1 MTNRILAVIFAL
13 LLSVGFYQQHKLS
26 TQADLLASTQ
36 STLEDRTAS
45 LEIMR
50 KNVVLKNELQGL
62 KDDVSLLLAQST
74 IVIQNNAQVN
84 INSLNGVKEVMKNDE
99 KKTGINPDA
108 LDPRLEQWLRQYEAK
123 RVH

>member
-1 MTNRILAVIFAL
+1 MINRILAVVFAL
-13 LLSVGFYQQHKLS
+13 CLSVMAYQQHSLS
-26 TQADLLASTQ
+26 TQATTLVSTQ
-36 STLEDRTAS
+36 GALESRTQS

-50 KNVVLKNELQGL
+50 NNVVLKNELQGL

-84 INSLNGVKEVMKNDE
+84 INSLNGVKGAMRKDE
-99 KKTGINPDA
+99 KATGINPDA
-108 LDPRLEQWLRQYEAK
+108 LDPRLEQWLREYEGK

>member
-84 INSLNGVKEVMKNDE
+84 INSLNEVKGSMKKDE
-99 KKTGINPDA
+99 KATGVNPDA
-108 LDPRLEQWLRQYEAK
+108 LDPRLEQWLRKYEQGRA
-123 RVH
+123 H